1 MSNPRGRDNRDVTR
15 PPPPPIRMRVRARSG
30 GRTLLLAAM
39 LLTDVASSSRA
50 QTPTHG

>member
-1 MSNPRGRDNRDVTR
+1 MSNPRGRDSRDVTR

-39 LLTDVASSSRA
+39 LLTDVALLVARPNA
-50 QTPTHG
+50 THG